1 MKKLWTFG
9 DSFTAGYGCRYDLT
23 GAFSPEN
30 ENTYYVKTY
39 ESYIDVNKKIW
50 PDIVSDNFNLELIN
64 KSKNGMTTESIADTC
79 LKFLI
84 EINKED
90 IVILQTSTIGRYDFP
105 FLKEK
110 TLMGYDTT
118 KYKTDGELF
127 GILNSPYFFKT
138 IFSTDIEKEYLDEY
152 KDVLQYNN
160 GQESLKNRNV
170 ILNKE
175 NYNTIRNFFAY
186 CISTGKYYER
196 SVWRI
201 LQISNILKSMGID
214 VYIINE
220 DTWPTFLVKPS
231 NLIEMD
237 SKGMTGYMIKNKK
250 TILHETS
257 GKINDTHPGYLGHI
271 SIADTVIKFIENANT
286 NLHNT

>member
-9 DSFTAGYGCRYDLT
+9 DSFTAGHGCIYEIT
-23 GAFSPEN
+23 GTFSTESI
-30 ENTYYVKTY
+30 ESYYSKTY
-39 ESYIDVNKKIW
+39 KNYIDLNKKIW

-118 KYKTDGELF
+118 KYIKDSELF
-127 GILNSPYFFKT
+127 STLNSPYFFKT
-138 IFSTDIEKEYLDEY
+138 IFSTNIEKEYLDEY

-175 NYNTIRNFFAY
+175 NYNTIRNFFANF
-186 CISTGKYYER
+186 ISTGKYYER

-220 DTWPTFLVKPS
+220 DIWPTYLVKPS

-237 SKGMTGYMIKNKK
+237 SKGMSGYVKKNRK
-250 TILHETS
+250 TIFY
-257 GKINDTHPGYLGHI
+257 DTKGLIDDSHPSYDGHI
-271 SIADTVIKFIENANT
+271 GIADVIIKFIENENT

>member
-9 DSFTAGYGCRYDLT
+9 DSFTAGHGCRYEINGFFT
-23 GAFSPEN
+23 TEN
-30 ENTYYVKTY
+30 IENYYTKTY
-39 ESYIDVNKKIW
+39 KNYIDLNKKIW

-64 KSKNGMTTESIADTC
+64 KSKNGMTTESIVDTC

-118 KYKTDGELF
+118 KYKKDSELF
-127 GILNSPYFFKT
+127 SILNSPYFFKT
-138 IFSTDIEKEYLDEY
+138 IFSTNIEKEYLDEY
-152 KDVLQYNN
+152 KYVLEYNN
-160 GQESLKNRNV
+160 GQKSLKNRNV

-175 NYNTIRNFFAY
+175 NYNTIRNFFADF
-186 CISTGKYYER
+186 ISTGKYYER

-220 DTWPTFLVKPS
+220 DIWPTFLVKPS

-237 SKGMTGYMIKNKK
+237 SKGMTGYVSKNRK
-250 TILHETS
+250 TIFHDTKGL
-257 GKINDTHPGYLGHI
+257 INDSHPSYDGHI
-271 SIADTVIKFIENANT
+271 DIADVIVKFIENANT